1 MAGAA
6 AVPVAARS
14 LSLPAKRLH
23 GVDALK
29 GLACLMIVWHHL
41 VFYGPMW
48 DVVQPLVPGLTSW
61 LFDYGRMA
69 VQVFLVAGGFLAA
82 SSLAPQ
88 GRAIFS
94 RPGRLIFRRYLRL
107 ARPYLVALAV
117 TVLVAALVRP
127 WFHHPSVPAAPTLW
141 QLLTHVFM
149 LHDVLGQEALSAGI
163 WYVAIDLQLFALT
176 VLLFSAARQVQ
187 QRWQGAPAWLAFL
200 GFGLVAVLALSS
212 LFVFNRLEGLDAT
225 WLYFF
230 GYYALGMLAFW
241 ASTAS
246 TAASGAARANTGS
259 GRRWLLAIAVLGGAA
274 LALDFRGRLVVA
286 LVTAFVLLALQQR
299 VWSSWQ
305 MTWLPR
311 RQLAQLGKMSYSI
324 FLIHFSMALLVNALV
339 SHFWPTQ
346 LLPNALGLL
355 AAFALSLLAGA
366 VLYWG
371 VESRRALSPGRL
383 KRSDL
388 VYR

>member
-1 MAGAA
+1 
-6 AVPVAARS
+6 VPDPAHSLRQPARH
-14 LSLPAKRLH
+14 LH

-29 GLACLMIVWHHL
+29 GLACVMIVWHHL

-48 DVVQPLVPGLTSW
+48 DVVQPWLPGLTSW

-69 VQVFLVAGGFLAA
+69 VQVFLVLGGFLAA
-82 SSLAPQ
+82 SALAPQ
-88 GRAIFS
+88 GRATFS

-149 LHDVLGQEALSAGI
+149 LQDVLGQEALSAGI
-163 WYVAIDLQLFALT
+163 WYVAVDLQLFALS

-187 QRWQGAPAWLAFL
+187 QRWTGAPALLAFL
-200 GFGLVAVLALSS
+200 GVGLVVVLAVSS

-241 ASTAS
+241 ASTAA
-246 TAASGAARANTGS
+246 TAKTGS

-286 LVTAFVLLALQQR
+286 LVTAFVLVALQQR
-299 VWSSWQ
+299 VWTTRA

-311 RQLAQLGKMSYSI
+311 RQLALLGKMSYSI
-324 FLIHFSMALLVNALV
+324 FLIHFSVCLLVNALV

-346 LLPNALGLL
+346 LLANALGLL
-355 AAFALSLLAGA
+355 AAFSLSLLAGA
-366 VLYWG
+366 ALYGG
-371 VESRRALSPGRL
+371 VESRRVLSPGGL
-383 KRSDL
+383 QRSDP

>member
-1 MAGAA
+1 
-6 AVPVAARS
+6 
-14 LSLPAKRLH
+14 
-23 GVDALK
+23 
-29 GLACLMIVWHHL
+29 MIVWHHL

-48 DVVQPLVPGLTSW
+48 DVVQPWLPDLTSW

-69 VQVFLVAGGFLAA
+69 VQVFLVVGGFLAA
-82 SSLAPQ
+82 SALAPQ
-88 GRAIFS
+88 GRAVFS
-94 RPGRLIFRRYLRL
+94 QPGRLIFRRYLRL

-117 TVLVAALVRP
+117 TVLVAALLRP
-127 WFHHPSVPAAPTLW
+127 WFHHPSLPAAPTLW
-141 QLLTHVFM
+141 QLVAHL
-149 LHDVLGQEALSAGI
+149 LLLQDVLGLEALSAGI
-163 WYVAIDLQLFALT
+163 WYVAIDLQLFALS

-187 QRWQGAPAWLAFL
+187 QRWPGPPAWLAFL
-200 GFGLVAVLALSS
+200 GFGLVAVLAVSS

-241 ASTAS
+241 ASKAS
-246 TAASGAARANTGS
+246 AANTGS

-286 LVTAFVLLALQQR
+286 LATAFALVALQQR
-299 VWSSWQ
+299 VCSSWE
-305 MTWLPR
+305 MSWLPR
-311 RQLAQLGKMSYSI
+311 RQLALLGKMSYSI
-324 FLIHFSMALLVNALV
+324 FLIHFSVCLLVNALV

-346 LLPNALGLL
+346 LLANALGLL
-355 AAFALSLLAGA
+355 VAFALSLLAGA
-366 VLYWG
+366 ALYGG

>member
-1 MAGAA
+1 LG
-6 AVPVAARS
+6 
-14 LSLPAKRLH
+14 LPAKRLH

-29 GLACLMIVWHHL
+29 GLACVMIIWHHL
-41 VFYGPMW
+41 VFYGPMS
-48 DVVQPLVPGLTSW
+48 DVIQPLLPGLTSW

-69 VQVFLVAGGFLAA
+69 VQVFLVVGGFLAA

-88 GRAIFS
+88 GEAVFS
-94 RPGRLIFRRYLRL
+94 QPGRLILRRYLRL

-149 LHDVLGQEALSAGI
+149 LQDVLGQEALSAGI
-163 WYVAIDLQLFALT
+163 WYVAIDLQLFALC
-176 VLLFSAARQVQ
+176 VLLFSVVRQVR
-187 QRWQGAPAWLAFL
+187 QRWPGAYAWLAFL
-200 GFGLVAVLALSS
+200 GFGLVALLAMSS

-230 GYYALGMLAFW
+230 GCYALGMLAFW
-241 ASTAS
+241 AS
-246 TAASGAARANTGS
+246 AAKIGS
-259 GRRWLLAIAVLGGAA
+259 GRRWLLAIAVLGGTA
-274 LALDFRGRLVVA
+274 LAIDFRGRLVVA
-286 LVTAFVLLALQQR
+286 LVTAFVLVALQQR
-299 VWSSWQ
+299 VWTSLEMS
-305 MTWLPR
+305 WLPR
-311 RQLAQLGKMSYSI
+311 RQLALLGKLSYSI
-324 FLIHFSMALLVNALV
+324 FLIHFSMALLLNAVV

-346 LLPNALGLL
+346 LVANALGLL

-366 VLYWG
+366 ALYWG
-371 VESRRALSPGRL
+371 VESRRTPLPGRL
-383 KRSDL
+383 RRSDP

>member
-1 MAGAA
+1 MACAA

-14 LSLPAKRLH
+14 SSLPARRLH

-41 VFYGPMW
+41 VFYGPMS
-48 DVVQPLVPGLTSW
+48 DVVQPWVPGLTSW

-69 VQVFLVAGGFLAA
+69 VQVFLVVGGFLAA

-88 GRAIFS
+88 GRATFS
-94 RPGRLIFRRYLRL
+94 QPGRLILRRYLRL

-141 QLLTHVFM
+141 QLLAHVFM
-149 LHDVLGQEALSAGI
+149 LQDVLGLEALSAGI
-163 WYVAIDLQLFALT
+163 WYVAIDLQLFALS

-187 QRWQGAPAWLAFL
+187 QRWTGAPALLAFL
-200 GFGLVAVLALSS
+200 GVGLVVVLAVSS

-246 TAASGAARANTGS
+246 AAATANTGS
-259 GRRWLLAIAVLGGAA
+259 GWRWLLAIAVLGGAA

-286 LVTAFVLLALQQR
+286 LATAFMLAALQQR
-299 VWSSWQ
+299 VWSSWE

-324 FLIHFSMALLVNALV
+324 FLIHFSVCLLVNALV

-346 LLPNALGLL
+346 LLANALGLL

-366 VLYWG
+366 MLYWG
-371 VESRRALSPGRL
+371 VESRRALSPGGL
-383 KRSDL
+383 KRSDP